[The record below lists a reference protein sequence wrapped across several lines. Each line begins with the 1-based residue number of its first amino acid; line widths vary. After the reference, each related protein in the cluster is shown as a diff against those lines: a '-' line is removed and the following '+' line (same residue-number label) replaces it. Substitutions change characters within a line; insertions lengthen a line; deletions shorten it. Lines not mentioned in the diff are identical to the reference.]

1 MTYNMNLE
9 ESVYEK
15 PFQHYE
21 LNDPEMYAAAR
32 CHANAL
38 YDATLAGEHMKLP
51 QAQVVSASLR
61 LPGTSAGGKIIKIQ
75 EENHHDNKK

>member
-38 YDATLAGEHMKLP
+38 YDATLAGEHMKLTRE
-51 QAQVVSASLR
+51 QVIAF
-61 LPGTSAGGKIIKIQ
+61 GTKSPDSRARM
-75 EENHHDNKK
+75 ECFVLLT